1 MDDTRSKRPRCDAP
15 AGVAAL
21 GVFPGISANT
31 IQRVIGRVREN
42 PGCLSTGPQGYTW
55 IVRKGKD
62 KLRKELEIIIDVPLK
77 KGGTFSWGMFDPAGL
92 LQHYCKESPEY
103 ADRISRAWQRYPAG
117 RWRLI
122 LYEDEIQPGNAF
134 LSKKKLHAWYFSFRE
149 FDVEIYDENSWLCF
163 AVLQSSIVPSV
174 QGGFSCVSKLVHQA
188 LFTRKY
194 PNFAT
199 DVAVQCPMLCLVR
212 ADLEDLQGADAKKY
226 KWDIK
231 GHGGLKPC
239 MHCSNCFMKAHD
251 AANMHPDFVDITDLD
266 WNKVKKH
273 QVSDQQIWDA
283 QDELVAMLGARGRA
297 EDRKTLEVFYMA

>member
-188 LFTRKY
+188 LFTRKG
-194 PNFAT
+194 
-199 DVAVQCPMLCLVR
+199 QM
-212 ADLEDLQGADAKKY
+212 QMQMSGACHQH
-226 KWDIK
+226 
-231 GHGGLKPC
+231 GHTRSAYC
-239 MHCSNCFMKAHD
+239 IM
-251 AANMHPDFVDITDLD
+251 
-266 WNKVKKH
+266 
-273 QVSDQQIWDA
+273 
-283 QDELVAMLGARGRA
+283 ARSSKRS
-297 EDRKTLEVFYMA
+297 RSTTSSPTHFKS